1 MFYYYNIGM
10 KLIHIGVQHLEL
22 AGLLI
27 FPTYEI
33 RLKKNNKKA
42 FSKTEQ
48 GFKCKLKIQLG
59 KRYKKFLLHM

>member
-1 MFYYYNIGM
+1 ME
-10 KLIHIGVQHLEL
+10 LIHIGVQHLEL

-33 RLKKNNKKA
+33 RLKNNDKKA

-48 GFKCKLKIQLG
+48 GFKIVKSKFKIQLG
-59 KRYKKFLLHM
+59 KLYKKFLLQM